1 MKSGQCA
8 REKRGIMAEE
18 QPLECMRLAL
28 ATSLLQQKKFKRF
41 FEREGAGVR
50 IRPAGVEEVDNAL
63 ENGCK

>member
-1 MKSGQCA
+1 
-8 REKRGIMAEE
+8 MAEE

-28 ATSLLQQKKFKRF
+28 AISLLQQKKFKRF